1 MLFIRLGCYRCNNNT
16 KQNKMVKFACP
27 LLTILSALFTRS
39 DWFFSFHLSK
49 ICFNFSILSRD
60 SFVFI
65 SFLAILIF
73 LCPEL
78 CFNRTFK
85 LFGILNRILYFGI
98 MSNTALFSL
107 LFLSAKDGWKR
118 KITRDRLAIAD
129 TEGIVTTMLRWQC
142 DYPLHTT
149 YYNFL
154 LSLYYKH
161 KNIQWDAVI
170 KITREMR

>member
-1 MLFIRLGCYRCNNNT
+1 
-16 KQNKMVKFACP
+16 
-27 LLTILSALFTRS
+27 
-39 DWFFSFHLSK
+39 
-49 ICFNFSILSRD
+49 
-60 SFVFI
+60 
-65 SFLAILIF
+65 
-73 LCPEL
+73 
-78 CFNRTFK
+78 
-85 LFGILNRILYFGI
+85 